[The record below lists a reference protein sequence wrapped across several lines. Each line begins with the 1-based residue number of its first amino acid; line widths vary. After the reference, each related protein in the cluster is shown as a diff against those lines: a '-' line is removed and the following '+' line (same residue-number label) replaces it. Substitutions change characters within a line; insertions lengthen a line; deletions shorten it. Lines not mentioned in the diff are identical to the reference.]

1 MNSLDLPSG
10 VDRRASTT
18 GTGGGGGGRVG
29 SREASPPTDN
39 AARAGSPSDL
49 PARSA
54 AQMARAHVTL
64 MQSNALRAADSVS
77 RLTATGSGSTEPVVV
92 AAAARSPAAETG
104 GPAAAVAVVGAP
116 LHLTWKTW
124 EREKFSAVSVFD
136 CPAVSRMTS
145 TQLASAAFKGALK
158 SHAVN
163 FPTMEAEFIGGAE
176 DHLLIGLSITCGG
189 VASADVA
196 EQLVSRRV
204 DRSNA
209 NLMQLVASWCQKFAT
224 ENMVAAAVLGHAG
237 VDGEVD
243 GESDGDAEARDDT
256 AGAAD
261 PSNSRGRGH
270 CGGAVSDD
278 EEGEE
283 NDY

>member
-1 MNSLDLPSG
+1 
-10 VDRRASTT
+10 
-18 GTGGGGGGRVG
+18 VG
-29 SREASPPTDN
+29 SREASPPTDD
-39 AARAGSPSDL
+39 AARAGGTSDL

-64 MQSNALRAADSVS
+64 MQSNALRAANSVS
-77 RLTATGSGSTEPVVV
+77 HLTATGPWSTGPVAVV
-92 AAAARSPAAETG
+92 AAARARAADAG
-104 GPAAAVAVVGAP
+104 GPAAAVAVVAAP
-116 LHLTWKTW
+116 LHLTWKTGK
-124 EREKFSAVSVFD
+124 REKFSAVSVFD

-158 SHAVN
+158 AHAIN
-163 FPTMEAEFIGGAE
+163 FPTMEVVFIGGAE

-189 VASADVA
+189 VSPTDVA
-196 EQLVSRRV
+196 EQLASRRV

-209 NLMQLVASWCQKFAT
+209 NLMQLVASWCQKFVT

-237 VDGEVD
+237 GDGGVVV
-243 GESDGDAEARDDT
+243 ESDGNAEARDDT
-256 AGAAD
+256 AGVAD
-261 PSNSRGRGH
+261 TSNSRGRGH